1 MKTFKEQFVNSIYFI
16 FSFVCNEMNIRMQDD
31 LINSALILPCEITI
45 VAEVAWFLNKLTK
58 TSWLELLRKPAKTAI
73 AVRESCR

>member
-45 VAEVAWFLNKLTK
+45 AAEVA
-58 TSWLELLRKPAKTAI
+58 
-73 AVRESCR
+73 